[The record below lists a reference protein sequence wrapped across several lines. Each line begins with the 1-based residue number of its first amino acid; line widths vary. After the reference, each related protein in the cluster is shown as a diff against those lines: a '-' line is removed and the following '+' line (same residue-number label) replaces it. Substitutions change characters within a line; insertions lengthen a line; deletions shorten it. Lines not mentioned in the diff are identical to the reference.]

1 MLMLVDVRAGYV
13 LIEGRGK
20 LQSDADAS
28 CRDGGFIVTCTYDER
43 TYLMENRS
51 IVRSKYNH
59 VGSPTDMDRA
69 R

>member
-1 MLMLVDVRAGYV
+1 MLMFVDIRACCV

-20 LQSDADAS
+20 VQSDADAS
-28 CRDGGFIVTCTYDER
+28 CGDGGFIVTCTYDER

-59 VGSPTDMDRA
+59 VGSPTDMNRVH
-69 R
+69 